1 MRCYVV
7 TTGMIFVALLVAHLA
22 RFYAEGAGILSSPA
36 FVLTS
41 VGSAAMAIWSW
52 RVYRRLPPRTTG
64 GSGAA

>member
-7 TTGMIFVALLVAHLA
+7 TTGTIFVALLVAHLA
-22 RFYAEGAGILSSPA
+22 RFYVEGAGILGSPA

-52 RVYRRLPPRTTG
+52 RVYRRLPPRNSDG
-64 GSGAA
+64 HGAA